1 MKDCYE
7 DFFCYIRKFKLSSI
21 LIMTSICS
29 IDVFEN
35 WKQTK
40 GIKEEEITCINKNR
54 KYKIYVSN
62 YAMEF
67 NEIEFLCYQK
77 M

>member
-1 MKDCYE
+1 
-7 DFFCYIRKFKLSSI
+7 
-21 LIMTSICS
+21 MTSICS

-35 WKQTK
+35 WKQIK
-40 GIKEEEITCINKNR
+40 KIKEEEITCVNKNR

>member
-1 MKDCYE
+1 MGNSVGDSME
-7 DFFCYIRKFKLSSI
+7 DFTLVLSTEEKRVC
-21 LIMTSICS
+21 LRET
-29 IDVFEN
+29 N
-35 WKQTK
+35 KK
-40 GIKEEEITCINKNR
+40 IKEEEITCVNKNR